1 MRTNDE
7 QNVSS
12 VETNEPDQAK
22 KDISVV
28 MPPYVLAFGVE
39 ALTALIADYD
49 FYEDKVK
56 QGHAKSGIELL
67 SYLTPHLDKV
77 YNL

>member
-49 FYEDKVK
+49 FYEDKVNN
-56 QGHAKSGIELL
+56 
-67 SYLTPHLDKV
+67 TPLRININSWISIK
-77 YNL
+77 